1 MTLAP
6 FMAAILAVPL
16 LGEPLSRAVMCGL
29 IGMAIGAL
37 QPWRWVMHKDSL
49 QQQLDQQK
57 KQS

>member
-1 MTLAP
+1 
-6 FMAAILAVPL
+6 
-16 LGEPLSRAVMCGL
+16 MCGL
-29 IGMAIGAL
+29 IGMAFGAL